1 MAEEKKK
8 NKRKVEPKAESKKA
22 VTGSKKATPAAK
34 SSKAAAPVKK
44 TAAKAVSK
52 SQVKTKP
59 LVVEKKVEPAA
70 TKTAKKI
77 AQSHFKLSEKDG
89 IGLLLFDMAGKSVN
103 IFNEEVLRELE
114 KICDELVSNTSMR
127 ALVLTSA
134 KKTNF
139 IAGADI
145 SGIKTITDPKEGELI
160 GKEGQRI
167 FGKFSYLPMPTFAFI
182 NGTCMGGGTEL
193 SLAADYR
200 IGLNAS
206 HVKIGLPEVMLG
218 ILPGWGGTQRLP
230 RLIGIQKALDYIL
243 TGRRVA
249 AKKAYRDGILDQLIP
264 AEIPEAEI
272 LPAVFKF
279 VNNTLTAA
287 GKARIAKKRKRSQN
301 LQTML
306 LEKNPLGRKVLF
318 DQARKTVLKTSKGH
332 YPAPLRAL
340 EAVQQGMA
348 ASLSE
353 GLAIEARFLGELV
366 VTPVSKNLVKV
377 FLLTEE
383 LKKDNGAPGF
393 KGEAQKFDRVGVL
406 GAGVMG
412 GGIAQLLAAKNHPVR
427 MKDINLPGIAKG
439 MEQASKVFSGLVKK
453 RRMKSNE
460 MAEKMGLISGTT
472 DYSGFHNVDL
482 VIEAIIEKLDIKKAV
497 FTEVDKIVP
506 ENTIIASNTSS
517 LPVTEM
523 AKATGRPEKVA
534 GMHFFNPVHRMP
546 LVEIIRAEQSSD
558 ATIVSLVEFSRALG
572 KTPIVV
578 KDSPGFLVNRILAP
592 YMNEA
597 AMLLEEGQKID
608 FIDKAMVKFGMPMG
622 PLELYDEV
630 GIDVA
635 HKVAGILQAAF
646 GDRMPASAVVEKMFA
661 AGRFGKKS
669 GAGFYKYNN
678 RKKEVDPETYKT
690 LVGLFSEAAAMP
702 EIEIQERCIL
712 TMINEAARCLEED
725 IVSCARNVDIGMI
738 FGTGFPPFR
747 GGLLTY
753 ADDLGAATVLQ
764 KLQHYAEK
772 CGPRFE
778 PAPLISE
785 LAQKDGSFY

>member
-1 MAEEKKK
+1 MREGHAY
-8 NKRKVEPKAESKKA
+8 RSTRPSAPTTDRA
-22 VTGSKKATPAAK
+22 TGSATSRPR
-34 SSKAAAPVKK
+34 
-44 TAAKAVSK
+44 
-52 SQVKTKP
+52 SQSIP
-59 LVVEKKVEPAA
+59 L
-70 TKTAKKI
+70 
-77 AQSHFKLSEKDG
+77 SCDG
-89 IGLLLFDMAGKSVN
+89 IGLVLFDMAGKAVN

-114 KICDELVSNTSMR
+114 KICDGLVSNTSMR
-127 ALVLTSA
+127 ALVVTSA
-134 KKTNF
+134 KQTNF

-145 SGIKTITDPKEGELI
+145 TGIKDISDPHEGEMVAKEGH
-160 GKEGQRI
+160 RI

-200 IGLNAS
+200 IGFNS
-206 HVKIGLPEVMLG
+206 PHVKIGLPEVMLG

-243 TGRRVA
+243 TGRRVP

-264 AEIPEAEI
+264 AEIPENEI

-279 VNNTLTAA
+279 VNEALKPA
-287 GKARIAKKRKRSQN
+287 GKARIAKKRKRGQN

-348 ASLSE
+348 GSMSE
-353 GLAIEARFLGELV
+353 GLAIEAKFLGELV
-366 VTPVSKNLVKV
+366 VTPVCKNLVKV
-377 FLLTEE
+377 FQLTEE
-383 LKKDNGAPGF
+383 LKKDNGAPDFTGD
-393 KGEAQKFDRVGVL
+393 AQKFDRVAVL

-427 MKDINLPGIAKG
+427 MKDINLPSIAKG

-453 RRMKSNE
+453 RRMRPNE

-472 DYSGFHNVDL
+472 DYSGFHNADL
-482 VIEAIIEKLDIKKAV
+482 VIEAIIEKLDIKKTV
-497 FTEVDKIVP
+497 FAEVDKVVP
-506 ENTIIASNTSS
+506 EQAIIASNTSS

-534 GMHFFNPVHRMP
+534 GLHFFNPVHRMP

-630 GIDVA
+630 GVDVA
-635 HKVAGILQAAF
+635 HKVAGILQEAY
-646 GDRMPASAVVEKMFA
+646 GDRMPASAVVEKMFK
-661 AGRFGKKS
+661 AGRYGKKS
-669 GAGFYKYNN
+669 GAGFYKYNGK
-678 RKKEVDPETYKT
+678 KKEVDPETYKT
-690 LVGLFSEAAAMP
+690 LTGLFTEATAVP
-702 EIEIQERCIL
+702 EIEIQERCL
-712 TMINEAARCLEED
+712 LMMINEAARCLSEE
-725 IVSCARNVDIGMI
+725 IVSCARNIDIGMI

-747 GGLLTY
+747 GGLLAY
-753 ADDLGAATVLQ
+753 ADSLGAKVILQ
-764 KLQHYAEK
+764 KLQYYSDK
-772 CGPRFE
+772 YGPRFE
-778 PAPLISE
+778 PAPLVGE
-785 LAQKDGSFY
+785 LAEKDGTFY